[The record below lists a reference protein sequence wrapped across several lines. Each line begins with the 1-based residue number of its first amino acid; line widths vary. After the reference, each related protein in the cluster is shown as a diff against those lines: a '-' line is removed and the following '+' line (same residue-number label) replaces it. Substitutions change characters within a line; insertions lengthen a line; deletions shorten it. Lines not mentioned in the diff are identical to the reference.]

1 MQGGKHNDLSRTRPW
16 RPWARGRT
24 DGAIGTFP
32 AAASSMLPVGRRG
45 PPPAVDPAG
54 LTLPIAGVRSW
65 VEWGGVIKVDF

>member
-1 MQGGKHNDLSRTRPW
+1 MHASHRTP
-16 RPWARGRT
+16 P
-24 DGAIGTFP
+24 P
-32 AAASSMLPVGRRG
+32 AAASSMLPVGLRG